1 MNYREHRNIM
11 KSTFHIPKEERSDK
25 RNGIK
30 EPELVK
36 RISDIKER
44 IVFPTDGLK
53 NLSQKNLWDIS
64 ESRKSRRVYMEE
76 NLSLSE
82 LSYLLAMTQKIGKR
96 GEHFRVVP
104 SGGSRHAYETYL
116 AVQRVDG
123 LKQGIYHY
131 HPKEH
136 TLELLE
142 EVENLQERLL
152 RVAERQVFLA
162 NGAVVFFWTCIP
174 YRGEWR
180 YMQDSHKSML
190 LDAGHIGQALYMAV
204 ESIDLGVC
212 TVAGYHQEEADELL
226 HVDGLEEY
234 TVYLASVGKRKG

>member
-11 KSTFHIPKEERSDK
+11 KSTFHIPKEEKSDK

-82 LSYLLAMTQKIGKR
+82 LS
-96 GEHFRVVP
+96 
-104 SGGSRHAYETYL
+104 
-116 AVQRVDG
+116 
-123 LKQGIYHY
+123 
-131 HPKEH
+131 
-136 TLELLE
+136 
-142 EVENLQERLL
+142 
-152 RVAERQVFLA
+152 
-162 NGAVVFFWTCIP
+162 
-174 YRGEWR
+174 
-180 YMQDSHKSML
+180 
-190 LDAGHIGQALYMAV
+190 
-204 ESIDLGVC
+204 
-212 TVAGYHQEEADELL
+212 
-226 HVDGLEEY
+226 
-234 TVYLASVGKRKG
+234 

>member
-30 EPELVK
+30 EPQLV
-36 RISDIKER
+36 RQISDIQER
-44 IVFPTDGLK
+44 IALPVDELK
-53 NLSQKNLWDIS
+53 NLSQKNLWEIS
-64 ESRKSRRVYMEE
+64 LSRKSRRVYMEE

-136 TLELLE
+136 TLEFLE

-174 YRGEWR
+174 Y
-180 YMQDSHKSML
+180 
-190 LDAGHIGQALYMAV
+190 AGHIGQALYMAV

-234 TVYLASVGKRKG
+234 TVYLASVGKRKGNIET